1 MENNENIYK
10 RKIVAEVKGKKIE
23 FDEYYMVNPLN
34 NEEVF
39 NRDLELLNDIRLYD
53 IYKRKDNLLTSVEIK
68 EIRKKYEMNQKEF
81 AKALGLGEITV
92 HRFENGSIQTESVDS
107 VMRLSENPD
116 IMYLLLLKNKTNF
129 EENEYLKFLK
139 IASDLKKIKEHKVA
153 SFDIDEIKNLQF
165 ETESV
170 QSVTN
175 GLISMYNSRVDE
187 ISKRYEICETFS
199 FAEYITPLKLQ
210 KLLYY
215 IQGLSSFIFDKPA
228 FNSDIYAWS
237 YGPVSEEIYEKYKG
251 RNPIV
256 IPKEDIKLSPGLKR
270 VIEIVISSY
279 GRMEAEKL
287 IELTHDED
295 PWKNTKKNSVIEF
308 NLIRNYFKK
317 VYGN

>member
-251 RNPIV
+251 RKPIV